1 MCVFCLPDTSKLG
14 GRNRSQVQRL
24 SGCCAAL
31 HLAKRAHVSKLKNT
45 EQSQAQLDRPY
56 SAFNSRS
63 EPEFSP
69 SLLVYFLLSIE
80 YKTPSL
86 TPDSEKIISGVCRYS
101 IKNMIG
107 ESPAM
112 IISARSA
119 SGPKIS
125 ARSLRSIPSHSV

>member
-1 MCVFCLPDTSKLG
+1 MLATSTALKRFESLA
-14 GRNRSQVQRL
+14 L
-24 SGCCAAL
+24 SLRFTDKSAKKGL
-31 HLAKRAHVSKLKNT
+31 MYQNLKIPNKVRHKSTDLIRHLI
-45 EQSQAQLDRPY
+45 
-56 SAFNSRS
+56 NSRS
-63 EPEFSP
+63 ETEFPP
-69 SLLVYFLLSIE
+69 SLLAYFLLSIE